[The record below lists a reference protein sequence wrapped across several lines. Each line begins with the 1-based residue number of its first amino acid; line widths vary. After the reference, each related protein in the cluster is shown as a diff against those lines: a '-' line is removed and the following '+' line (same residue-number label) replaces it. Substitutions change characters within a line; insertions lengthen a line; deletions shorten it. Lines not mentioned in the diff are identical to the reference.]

1 MNSLKRTTISVRAN
15 VRSFTRE
22 PFTLALLLLIPV
34 VSIQLYGLSVGGIA
48 DFGLFGTEVP
58 LQFIGKITG
67 AVFATSALAGI
78 LGLFQSLSVQTAD
91 SRLVVSGYHRL
102 ELAAAR
108 FATVVVTALIVAVV
122 TTISLEWSISGHLA
136 SKAITVA
143 GLFVAGVFFGV
154 LGVLIGSL
162 LPRSLE
168 GSLVLV
174 ALADVSAIVASGL
187 FPISDSLTYLL
198 PLSHPHDV
206 VMQAVVAGSAATAH
220 VLPALGYL
228 LVIILLAVFAYVQ
241 ALPAGGDA
249 V

>member
-1 MNSLKRTTISVRAN
+1 MNSVKRATISARAN
-15 VRSFTRE
+15 MRSFTRA
-22 PFTLALLLLIPV
+22 PFTLALLLLMPI

-48 DFGLFGTEVP
+48 GFGLFGTDVP

-78 LGLFQSLSVQTAD
+78 LGLFQSLSIQTAD

-108 FATVVVTALIVAVV
+108 LATVVVTALIVAVI
-122 TTISLEWSISGHLA
+122 TAISLEWSVSGNLA
-136 SKAITVA
+136 SRTITVA
-143 GLFVAGVFFGV
+143 GLFVAGVLYGV
-154 LGVLIGSL
+154 LGVLIGSV
-162 LPRSLE
+162 LPRELE

-187 FPISDSLTYLL
+187 FPIRDSLTYLF

-206 VMQAVVAGSAATAH
+206 VMQAVVEGSAATTH
-220 VLPALGYL
+220 VLPALSYL
-228 LVIILLAVFAYVQ
+228 LVVIHLTGFVYLQV
-241 ALPAGGDA
+241 LPARGD
-249 V
+249 VV

>member
-1 MNSLKRTTISVRAN
+1 MNSVKRATISVRTN

-22 PFTLALLLLIPV
+22 PFTLALLLLVPV

-48 DFGLFGTEVP
+48 DFGLFETDVP

-78 LGLFQSLSVQTAD
+78 LGLFQSLSVRTAD
-91 SRLVVSGYHRL
+91 SRLVISGYHQL

-108 FATVVVTALIVAVV
+108 FATIVVTALIVAVV
-122 TTISLEWSISGHLA
+122 TTISLERSISGHLA
-136 SKAITVA
+136 SRAITVA
-143 GLFVAGVFFGV
+143 GLFVAGVLYGV
-154 LGVLIGSL
+154 LGVLIGSV

-174 ALADVSAIVASGL
+174 ALADVGAIVASGL
-187 FPISDSLTYLL
+187 FPIGDSLTHLF
-198 PLSHPHDV
+198 PLSHPHDIV
-206 VMQAVVAGSAATAH
+206 LQAVVEGSAATAH

-228 LVIILLAVFAYVQ
+228 LVVVLLTAFAYVRT
-241 ALPAGGDA
+241 LPAGGGA